1 MAATATACLHSV
13 PYNDVKCE
21 ASKMSTALHS
31 ANNFMQPT
39 SIHKH
44 TSSCT
49 QLAIKTKRQIQL
61 DWLFDGLNDI
71 HNSQH
76 YYYYYWYRSLETPAL
91 TSLTTSLA
99 PKKENQIVWRSL
111 LPPLRL
117 ERQCKT
123 QSRSRQQ
130 DIRTTNQCCCCL
142 NFCFCFVA
150 IPWLSFN
157 GQTATFVSLFAFA
170 ADYRPTKYR
179 QTQPSL
185 SQVCLKLNI
194 IIVAKEMFGSC
205 YPKNKA
211 KCLLLSQTTQKS
223 SNTLAHTHKARF
235 SSLKL

>member
-1 MAATATACLHSV
+1 MHTTCNQNKKTNPAWLTFWWTEWHS
-13 PYNDVKCE
+13 
-21 ASKMSTALHS
+21 
-31 ANNFMQPT
+31 Q
-39 SIHKH
+39 
-44 TSSCT
+44 
-49 QLAIKTKRQIQL
+49 Q
-61 DWLFDGLNDI
+61 
-71 HNSQH
+71 
-76 YYYYYWYRSLETPAL
+76 PAL
-91 TSLTTSLA
+91 LLLLVPLAGSTSTHFSHYFTGT
-99 PKKENQIVWRSL
+99 QIVWRSL

-179 QTQPSL
+179 QTQPPL

-205 YPKNKA
+205 YPKTK
-211 KCLLLSQTTQKS
+211 
-223 SNTLAHTHKARF
+223 
-235 SSLKL
+235 